1 MSRSRRAFT
10 LLEVT
15 IALSILV
22 VSLVILMESQGNAVF
37 MSQDAEK
44 VRVATMLAEEKMT
57 EAQLRLEH
65 EGWKNSDIDENG
77 DFDDFGQED
86 FRGTNLRLDLSDQ
99 LEDYKWAYTIRQ
111 IEISIPTDLGGMT
124 GDLMEGGYF
133 GDQPNEDAANQNM
146 DLGDLGI
153 SPDMISDY
161 LADYIREVR
170 IRVWWGEN
178 EEEADQVELLTHV
191 INPSGVVT
199 EDEDTVQ

>member
-1 MSRSRRAFT
+1 MNRSRRAFT

-15 IALSILV
+15 IAMSILA

-37 MSQDAEK
+37 MTQDAEK
-44 VRVATMLAEEKMT
+44 VRLATMLAEEKMT
-57 EAQLRLEH
+57 EAQLRIEY
-65 EGWKNSDIDENG
+65 EGWKNSDIEENG

-86 FRGTNLRLDLSDQ
+86 FRGTNLRLDFSDS
-99 LEDYKWAYTIRQ
+99 LDKYKWAYTIRQ
-111 IEISIPTDLGGMT
+111 IDISIPTDLGGMA
-124 GDLMEGGYF
+124 GDMMEGGYF
-133 GDQPNEDAANQNM
+133 GEEKNDDMSEQNF

-178 EEEADQVELLTHV
+178 EDETDQVELLTHV

-199 EDEDTVQ
+199 EDDEAIQ